1 MKKQRSMFV
10 LLLGVMLLLAACR
23 GSINKSY
30 SADRYDVDLTLG
42 ADNTMLVTE
51 TVQFRFVG
59 GSFSYVYRDITL
71 EGLDSVDQIEASM
84 DGVRFSPGQQP
95 GQVEIEQGDSLRIT
109 WHFAPLYDAAHT
121 FTLRYRVQ
129 GAVRQQDNED
139 VLRWYAIP
147 EDHAYE
153 IAASTVTL
161 TNPPANEPLA
171 APRLLEHSARADTS
185 DGRSVLTAGQL
196 DEDEGIIIEARF
208 TGGSLLAAPPRW
220 QAEKNLREQYLR
232 SQMPVALAAGGLT
245 LLIGLG
251 WLVQQTQ
258 RFRRPRLVAP
268 HLGDQTTPPSALPPA
283 VAVHLAKQGYPGLA
297 ATFDLAQ
304 RGVVTIDEAGKTWG
318 MRSFVLRRQATGI
331 TADLRPHETGLLTAL
346 FTTKKGQTD
355 ELPLREL
362 GTRLAAHHKLFDEP
376 LDEEMELAG
385 LLDPQRKAEVKRLLP
400 VTLVALFLGGAAG
413 FVGLITAILSAE
425 RAAWS
430 ILTVTVPL
438 AVVGFSLS
446 IVGFIAMITV
456 VSLSTRTRE
465 GEEQSQQW
473 RRFGDYL
480 KQVARGKVRLDD
492 PAAFERYLPYAAGFG
507 LGESWMKR
515 YQQETGFVV
524 PPWFQALQADDASA
538 AFIAVMAA
546 SNASFHSSSGGG
558 GAGGA
563 GGGGGSGA
571 G

>member
-1 MKKQRSMFV
+1 MKKQRLPLI
-10 LLLGVMLLLAACR
+10 LLLAAVLLLAACR

-71 EGLDSVDQIEASM
+71 NELDAIDQIEASM

-95 GQVEIEQGDSLRIT
+95 GQVEIEDDDSLRIT
-109 WHFAPLYDAAHT
+109 WHFTPLYDAVHT

-129 GAVRQQDNED
+129 GAVRQEDAAD
-139 VLRWYAIP
+139 VLRWYAVP

-153 IAASTVTL
+153 IASSTVTL
-161 TNPPANEPLA
+161 TYPPAVTPLTT
-171 APRLLEHSARADTS
+171 PQLLERSARADTS
-185 DGRSVLTAGQL
+185 DGRTVFTTEQL
-196 DEDEGIIIEARF
+196 DEDESVIIEARF
-208 TGGSLLAAPPRW
+208 AQGSLVAAPPRW
-220 QAEKNLREQYLR
+220 QAEKALRNKNFL
-232 SQMPVALAAGGLT
+232 SQLPLALAAGGLT

-258 RFRRPRLVAP
+258 RFRRPRLAAP
-268 HLGDQTTPPSALPPA
+268 LLGDQTAPPSALPPA
-283 VAVHLAKQGYPGLA
+283 VAVHLTKRGYPALA
-297 ATFDLAQ
+297 ALFDLAQ
-304 RGVVTIDEAGKTWG
+304 RGVVTIDEKKKTLG
-318 MRSFVLRRQATGI
+318 VRNFMLRRQAAGV
-331 TADLRPHETGLLTAL
+331 TAALRPHERGLLDAL
-346 FTTKKGQTD
+346 FAKKKGQTD
-355 ELPLREL
+355 EMPLREL
-362 GTRLAAHHKLFDEP
+362 GMRLASQQKLFNEP

-385 LLDPQRKAEVKRLLP
+385 LLDPQRKADAKRLLP
-400 VTLVALFLGGAAG
+400 LTILALLLGGLAG
-413 FVGLITAILSAE
+413 FVGLITSILSAE

-430 ILTVTVPL
+430 ALPVTVTL
-438 AVVGFSLS
+438 AFVGFSLG
-446 IVGFIAMITV
+446 IVGLIAIIRVTT
-456 VSLSTRTRE
+456 LSTLTRE
-465 GEEQSQQW
+465 GEEQGQQW
-473 RRFGDYL
+473 QRFADYL
-480 KQVARGKVRLDD
+480 KQVARGKAHLDD
-492 PAAFERYLPYAAGFG
+492 PAAFEQYLPYAAGFG
-507 LGESWMKR
+507 LGESWTKR

-524 PPWFQALQADDASA
+524 PPWFQALGSDDASG

-558 GAGGA
+558 GGGGA